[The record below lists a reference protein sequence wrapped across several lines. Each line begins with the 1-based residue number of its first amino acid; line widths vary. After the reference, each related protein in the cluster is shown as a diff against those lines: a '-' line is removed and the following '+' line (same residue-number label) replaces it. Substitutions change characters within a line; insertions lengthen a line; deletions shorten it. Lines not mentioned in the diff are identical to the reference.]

1 MRKETL
7 SEAPGRQIVWRGF
20 HHVAVVTQDL
30 DETVRFYRDL
40 LGMQAGEV
48 VDRTAQGAV
57 SRHCFIKPGEAET
70 WGLHFFEAPDAEPHG
85 AAGKLDDESL
95 LGTVGMQHVA
105 FALPDEAEGLA
116 LRERLRDAGVETTD
130 VGNIGSIRNTLFFD
144 NNGLLL
150 EATWPK
156 P

>member
-1 MRKETL
+1 MQEENVSET
-7 SEAPGRQIVWRGF
+7 SERPIAWRGF
-20 HHVAVVTQDL
+20 YHVAVVTRDL
-30 DETVRFYRDL
+30 DETVRFYRDF

-70 WGLHFFEAPDAEPHG
+70 WGLHFFESPDAQPRA
-85 AAGKLDDESL
+85 AAGRLDDESL

-105 FALPDEAEGLA
+105 FALPGEAEGLT
-116 LRERLRDAGVETTD
+116 LRERLRRAGVETTE
-130 VGNIGSIRNTLFFD
+130 VGSIGQNRNTLFFG

-150 EATWPK
+150 EVTWTK

>member
-1 MRKETL
+1 MREEKVSETL
-7 SEAPGRQIVWRGF
+7 GRRISWRGF
-20 HHVAVVTQDL
+20 HHVAVVTRDL
-30 DETVRFYRDL
+30 DETVRFYGDL

-48 VDRTAQGAV
+48 EDSTAQGAV
-57 SRHCFIKPGEAET
+57 IRHCFIKPGEAET
-70 WGLHFFEAPDAEPHG
+70 WGLHFFESPGAEPRG
-85 AAGKLDDESL
+85 AAGLDRESL

-105 FALPDEAEGLA
+105 FALPDEAAGMT
-116 LRERLRDAGVETTD
+116 LRERLREAGVETTP
-130 VGNIGSIRNTLFFD
+130 VGSVGPIQNTLFFD